1 MEINKVN
8 TPKVVGTELKKQSA
22 KVKDTGL
29 KDDKFEKS
37 LTPDVVMDTLSN
49 LKETDGKTNKYRY
62 PQVLEGIKKSLEED
76 PKKCEFAQKLAP
88 QKNISQLGLRNILA
102 LPYDTVKDIT
112 NIATKK
118 DKKDELKFSTTSEVE
133 DVYHMEPKDIK
144 RITQLIDT
152 PLTGKNII
160 KAVQEP
166 TKIDTKKLAGK
177 VNDVVKTLGEDGLKE
192 VTFVRDEYSKGD
204 YTLVAVKKGVV
215 NDDDFTKAVV
225 KNNDIT
231 VKEVMDSKLNRYAL
245 ESLTH
250 YKSQNGKEYQI
261 KKVNDLRNNTTAK
274 TRYELDKKGRSLV
287 THEVRLVK
295 DKKGKVQRTEYTE
308 PSDVKGIF
316 NIKHVMANGEVKEIS
331 SAKVDKKTGI
341 TTIKKDMTSP
351 LGVRTQYLYE
361 DDPQGNRIVDYK
373 ITDKK
378 GKVLLNNSESF
389 EIVNDKKFIS
399 SKNGHEYEIS
409 IPEKGYGI
417 SVKDLE
423 NPKRTAKFELF
434 DDISGMQEPILNV
447 LKQMPGEE
455 LFKLKQSTNKLVGI
469 PDVLSSYSQTTEAER
484 KIVTG
489 NDLFVILHELGH
501 ACDVKDV
508 DMQKE
513 KETVGKALF
522 NDKKFN
528 EIYEKEKKAFNK
540 AYPDA
545 QRNHIAYFINHETHY
560 NGEIGGKKETIAE
573 SNALLTTAKTHEVLV
588 PRPLKLSQISWEA
601 PEIVLKTPVYNKYLI
616 DVGKN
621 LKINLQNQ
629 FIEINE
635 TVYQTKFQ
643 LQILIDTN
651 GTVADVKILQASG
664 NENVDNLIVSTTK
677 QTLNYIKPPVV
688 DSIKDPQILILEFE
702 F

>member
-1 MEINKVN
+1 MEINRVN
-8 TPKVVGTELKKQSA
+8 TPQVVGTELKKQTT

-29 KDDKFEKS
+29 KKDKFEKN
-37 LTPDVVMDTLSN
+37 LTPDVVLETLSN
-49 LKETDGKTNKYRY
+49 LKETDGRTNKFRY
-62 PQVLEGIKKSLEED
+62 PQVLEGIKHSLEED

-88 QKNISQLGLRNILA
+88 QNNISQLGLRNILA
-102 LPYDTVKDIT
+102 LPYDTVKDIAD
-112 NIATKK
+112 IATKK
-118 DKKDELKFSTTSEVE
+118 DKKDNLKFLTSSEVA

-144 RITQLIDT
+144 RVVQLIDT

-160 KAVQEP
+160 KTVQEP
-166 TKIDTKKLAGK
+166 TKINTKKLADK
-177 VNDVVKTLGEDGLKE
+177 VNDMVKTLGEKGLEE
-192 VTFVRDEYSKGD
+192 VTFARDEYSKGD

-215 NDDDFTKAVV
+215 DDDDFTKSVV

-231 VKEVMDSKLNRYAL
+231 MKEVMDSKLNRYAL

-261 KKVNDLRNNTTAK
+261 KKVDDYRNNTTAK
-274 TRYELDKKGRSLV
+274 TRYEVNAKGRGIV
-287 THEVRLVK
+287 THEIRLVK
-295 DKKGKVQRTEYTE
+295 DKNGKLQRTEYTE

-316 NIKHVMANGEVKEIS
+316 NIKHVMPNGKVKEVS

-373 ITDKK
+373 ITDKN

-399 SKNGHEYEIS
+399 AKNGHKYEITM
-409 IPEKGYGI
+409 PEKGYGI
-417 SVKDLE
+417 NVKDLE
-423 NPKRTAKFELF
+423 NPERTTKFELF

-508 DMQKE
+508 DMKKQKE
-513 KETVGKALF
+513 TIENALF

-528 EIYEKEKKAFNK
+528 QIYEKEKKAFNK

-573 SNALLTTAKTHEVLV
+573 SNALLTTAKTHEVLGIRSQYLQQNF
-588 PRPLKLSQISWEA
+588 PETIAYLDKKLAEA
-601 PEIVLKTPVYNKYLI
+601 PKKP
-616 DVGKN
+616 
-621 LKINLQNQ
+621 
-629 FIEINE
+629 IEYSKKE
-635 TVYQTKFQ
+635 
-643 LQILIDTN
+643 LPD
-651 GTVADVKILQASG
+651 GWSH
-664 NENVDNLIVSTTK
+664 
-677 QTLNYIKPPVV
+677 
-688 DSIKDPQILILEFE
+688 
-702 F
+702 

>member
-8 TPKVVGTELKKQSA
+8 TPKVVGTELKKQLA

-49 LKETDGKTNKYRY
+49 LKETDGKTNKYHY

-177 VNDVVKTLGEDGLKE
+177 VNDMVKTLGEDGLKE
-192 VTFVRDEYSKGD
+192 VTFARDEYSKGD

-501 ACDVKDV
+501 ACDIKDV
-508 DMQKE
+508 DMKKQT
-513 KETVGKALF
+513 ETIENALF
-522 NDKKFN
+522 KDKKFN

-573 SNALLTTAKTHEVLV
+573 SNALLTTAKTHEVLGIRSQYLQQNF
-588 PRPLKLSQISWEA
+588 PETIAYLDKKLAEA
-601 PEIVLKTPVYNKYLI
+601 PKKP
-616 DVGKN
+616 
-621 LKINLQNQ
+621 
-629 FIEINE
+629 IEYSKKE
-635 TVYQTKFQ
+635 
-643 LQILIDTN
+643 LPD
-651 GTVADVKILQASG
+651 GWSH
-664 NENVDNLIVSTTK
+664 
-677 QTLNYIKPPVV
+677 
-688 DSIKDPQILILEFE
+688 
-702 F
+702 